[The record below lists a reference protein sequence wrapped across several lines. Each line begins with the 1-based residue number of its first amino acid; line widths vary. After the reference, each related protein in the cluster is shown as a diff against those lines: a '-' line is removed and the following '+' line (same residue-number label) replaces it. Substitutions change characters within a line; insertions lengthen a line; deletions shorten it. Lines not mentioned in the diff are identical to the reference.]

1 MAGEGDLQFDLA
13 FGGVNVDSIVAAW
26 KANEA
31 KIQSEINRISN
42 ITVPVD
48 AASVKGLNES
58 LKTTQQAL
66 ERINK
71 LQSGATGGK
80 LSAYRSGQ
88 LDIQREAAAK
98 VANAKADVEN
108 ARSAK
113 INQSAKLQ
121 LEAATRKQEAATL
134 RATKATN
141 GHTSAWKTQGF
152 ALNGVKQTLG
162 AYASVLGAM
171 RLVDNIRQIT
181 GEFELQKVA
190 LRAITQDAIFADQ
203 LFEKIKATAIESPFS
218 TMDLVTYTKQLA
230 AFNIPNNELFD
241 TMNKLADVS
250 AGLGVD
256 MSRLILAYGQ
266 VGAASV
272 LRGQE
277 LRQFTEAGIP
287 LVQLLAD
294 KFTKLNGTLTTTGDV
309 FELISKRAVP
319 FEMIKEVFSDMT
331 SEGGRFFE
339 MQKIQ
344 AESLA
349 GIYANLADNIQIAF
363 NELGTANREIFADV
377 GLGATY
383 LAQNLVAV
391 VDVITDVAIGFGIW
405 RLAIMANNAALGK
418 EAAELTK
425 TVLLNKAKEASLLRQ
440 ASVYRTLTSEEELAI
455 VTSGKLTTANL
466 LELATSG
473 KLTKEM
479 VLRMVATRKI
489 TAAQAMRLS
498 TTLDITKAEIAQAA
512 ATTLAGRAYLA
523 FGSAIQ
529 KVGLAMKS
537 LFVTMLT
544 NPTTWIFA
552 AIAGIVKWTTAIS
565 DHSKKTREDYNNA
578 KKNLRDYSDQ
588 VTQSY
593 NDVKGV
599 IEKGLSFKVD
609 TAEVTDAIKA
619 LQSLVGE
626 NAGLYSLLMQGTD
639 GDKTQVENLKLM
651 AENWQNIKVGID
663 AAANS
668 MFLLS
673 DAVNAIGGRWWA
685 LSFNETVEA
694 NIEDVVGNIDDV
706 RQALVDLE
714 NADSYD
720 AGIGDMFKQFS
731 SEGKDFSETMKF
743 AEESLAKL
751 NKAQREGS
759 LGKGNYGDLKTQL
772 FQLMSDAKTA
782 QTQFAKLDEYIASN
796 FKGVDWS
803 KATVAQKAQLQK
815 MKDAWDATNTD
826 MSEGARK
833 MWDAYF
839 AKTYYLKVAIP
850 EAPEKELSKEIQDLN
865 EELDRLWLSSS
876 KITKVETTMSD
887 AAQQLGGEYK
897 KALDEY
903 DRMVLSFGQGNKTVT
918 QKAIDDQK
926 ALSESLLK
934 GAKYAGYAEKQSG
947 GGDGGG
953 GGDKRLSLLNEEVSQ
968 VEKVYQAYKKLTEQM
983 GAEGA
988 RKEIERLFGTLD
1000 KATGKMKV
1008 TGTRFDI
1015 AKTAKEMS
1023 DTYKLAS
1030 DYASKLPKSEKPVM
1044 ELNFK
1049 ASQTS
1054 WDALSEEVK
1063 NKLAKLQSEI
1073 EKQQK
1078 ANDFFETM
1086 LGITRDRQLAA
1097 DITVGIYGAGFED
1110 TANMIKQQLTTA
1122 FAGID
1127 VSLELGGDVIDYT
1140 GLLAKLDQLEKVAGK
1155 NARDIAEKFVRDGIN
1170 TNALMVQELY
1180 KSLADY
1186 TSYQTKRIKI
1196 AREAAEKIA
1205 FINKTTSIPEE
1216 DKSQL
1221 KEDVRRQEGKQYAK
1235 LSFDEFKESDL
1246 YVTMFEKL
1254 DQVSTATLKTL
1265 KQNLEGLKIAENL
1278 DPNDLKVVVGKI
1290 QEIDTQLDVRNPF
1303 KTLVEAAKA
1312 YRKEIQDM
1320 PLPQREEKLL
1330 ASAQKREVSKTEL
1343 DAAVEEMVLQ
1353 EQKLELVKAEFGVN
1367 SQQARGQSAIL
1378 AIATSRVALADRQ
1391 LKLDEKDV
1399 KANKDNVEVVT
1410 DLRTKMINAIDGV
1423 SGEEGVRDV
1432 IGGLKD
1438 ATDGIKKL
1446 GETFGAGEGF
1456 SMAMDS
1462 IGEVLEGLDKMS
1474 EGVSDLLKLKVFS
1487 GIGKIIGGLA
1497 DSVAGIF
1504 GAAYIKRIQAANKE
1518 IEKQEKILEDL
1529 DKAYAKLQKAESKA
1543 LGEDYV
1549 ANQRDQVANAQAKA
1563 DAIYK
1568 QWQAELS
1575 KGKKMDKEQAAAFEK
1590 AWKEAQEAADEAK
1603 AEAGR
1608 KATEF
1613 MIGTDVT
1620 SAAKDFARA
1629 WIDAYASFADTAD
1642 AMKGKFKE
1650 LVENMVVNS
1659 LFAKQMQSMLEPLFL
1674 EMDARIKKN
1683 GKLTAEDIVEFA
1695 QKGQAIAL
1703 DFDKWATMTAEQ
1715 LKALGLDLRNASDKN
1730 DGLSGISKNI
1740 AQASEDQITGLAAGI
1755 NTQNSYFAQTVV
1767 LTTGIYTLMQKWDL
1781 EKAGDGSI
1789 TTSQLIGIQNSAL
1802 VQLQAINANT
1812 MNTVGELQ
1820 QIKEELR
1827 SVIRPRG
1834 VAATKVMK
1842 TELV

>member
-294 KFTKLNGTLTTTGDV
+294 KFTKLNGTLTSTGDV

-319 FEMIKEVFSDMT
+319 FEMIKEIFTSMT
-331 SEGGRFFE
+331 SEGGKFYE

-344 AESLA
+344 AESLS
-349 GIYANLADNIQIAF
+349 GIYANLSDNIQIAF

-706 RQALVDLE
+706 RQSLVELSRD
-714 NADSYD
+714 NQWDV
-720 AGIGDMFKQFS
+720 GIGSSFKEFS
-731 SEGKDFSETMKF
+731 KEGRTFDETLQF
-743 AEESLAKL
+743 AEESLRKITKMFKGREMSSYYQDLANQL
-751 NKAQREGS
+751 NDLKSDARTAKAQ
-759 LGKGNYGDLKTQL
+759 
-772 FQLMSDAKTA
+772 
-782 QTQFAKLDEYIASN
+782 FAELDEHIASN

-826 MSEGARK
+826 MSEAGRK
-833 MWDAYF
+833 IWDAYF
-839 AKTYYLKVAIP
+839 AKTYYLKVEIP
-850 EAPEKELSKEIQDLN
+850 ALPKKELSKEIQDLN
-865 EELDRLWLSSS
+865 EELDRLGLSSS
-876 KITKVETTMSD
+876 KITKVGTTMSE
-887 AAQQLGGEYK
+887 AAQQLGGEYE
-897 KALDEY
+897 KALAEY
-903 DRMVLSFGQGNKTVT
+903 DRMVVSFGQGNKKVT

-926 ALSESLLK
+926 VLSDNLLK
-934 GAKYAGYAEKQSG
+934 AANYAGYAKKQVAGEG
-947 GGDGGG
+947 GGR
-953 GGDKRLSLLNEEVSQ
+953 GDNRLSLLNEEVSQ
-968 VEKVYQAYKKLTEQM
+968 VEKVYQAYKKLTEQI

-1023 DTYKLAS
+1023 DAYKLAS

-1122 FAGID
+1122 FAGVD

-1140 GLLAKLDQLEKVAGK
+1140 GLLAKLNQLEKVAGK

-1462 IGEVLEGLDKMS
+1462 IGEVLEGLDKMG
-1474 EGVSDLLKLKVFS
+1474 EGVSDVLKGKTFS
-1487 GIGKIIGGLA
+1487 GVGKIIGGLA
-1497 DSVAGIF
+1497 DGIAGIF

-1590 AWKEAQEAADEAK
+1590 AWKDAQEVADEV
-1603 AEAGR
+1603 
-1608 KATEF
+1608 ATETPRKITETMLGADLTSTAQQF
-1613 MIGTDVT
+1613 ASAWLDAYIAIGGQGAITTDEMKEQWKGMMKNMVAN
-1620 SAAKDFARA
+1620 SLIARA
-1629 WIDAYASFADTAD
+1629 VQAA
-1642 AMKGKFKE
+1642 
-1650 LVENMVVNS
+1650 
-1659 LFAKQMQSMLEPLFL
+1659 LEPVFTMIDESFKDEQYPTPQKINEIINAGNAAIEGLGVSLPKLL
-1674 EMDARIKKN
+1674 E
-1683 GKLTAEDIVEFA
+1683 
-1695 QKGQAIAL
+1695 
-1703 DFDKWATMTAEQ
+1703 
-1715 LKALGLDLRNASDKN
+1715 GLDLSKLGAAAET
-1730 DGLSGISKNI
+1730 GLTGISKNI

-1767 LTTGIYTLMQKWDL
+1767 LTTGIYTLMHKWDL
-1781 EKAGDGSI
+1781 EKTSEGSI
-1789 TTSQLIGIQNSAL
+1789 TTSQLIGIQTSAL
-1802 VQLQAINANT
+1802 VQLRAINTNT

-1834 VAATKVMK
+1834 VAATKVIK